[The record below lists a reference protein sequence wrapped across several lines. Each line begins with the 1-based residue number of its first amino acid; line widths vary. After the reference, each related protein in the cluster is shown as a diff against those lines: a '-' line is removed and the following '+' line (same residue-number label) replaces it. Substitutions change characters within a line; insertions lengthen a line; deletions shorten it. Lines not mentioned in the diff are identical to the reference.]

1 MSSLGTISGL
11 GVGSKLD
18 LQGTLDKLRQ
28 VDNAAVTT
36 LQGKE
41 TKAKAQLIAF
51 DGVNAKFLAAKTNA
65 LSLSLESNFLT
76 KKISETKDSVAS
88 ATVALGIPDAT
99 HDLEVARLATKSS
112 FQSAGV
118 ATANTV
124 VTTSDTTFA
133 YKLGTSGQTVN
144 VAVNANTTLTQL
156 ADLINKAPDNPGVTA
171 SVVDS
176 GTGTTPFSL
185 VLTAN
190 KTGEN
195 NRLSIVTPLTD
206 LSLTEQQGAGGSSLN
221 ASLKIDGVTYERQSN
236 SGITDVLQGVTL
248 NLKDTGST
256 SFQVTSDTSSIA
268 DSVKGLVKA
277 FQDAIQEANTQTAY
291 DSQTRTFGPLANSSA
306 LQSLSGELGQLL
318 GSRINTGGA
327 ITSLFDLGLQ
337 FNRDGSITVNED
349 TLTKALADHP
359 DDVKTLFAGKTGV
372 TGLGTLLTDKLSN
385 LTQPSSGTI
394 ATEKQT
400 IQEQISRL
408 DTNITATKA
417 RLDKHYDTLA
427 RQFAALDQYAAK
439 MQQQGDYLSNIIT
452 SLNNTQTSTQKN

>member
-28 VDNAAVTT
+28 VDDVAVTA
-36 LQGKE
+36 LQTKE
-41 TKAKAQLIAF
+41 AKAKAQLVAF
-51 DGVNAKFLAAKTNA
+51 DGVNAKFLAVKTNA

-76 KKISETKDSVAS
+76 KKISGTNDSVAS

-133 YKLGTSGQTVN
+133 YKLGASGQTVN

-156 ADLINKAPDNPGVTA
+156 VDLINKAPDNPGVTA
-171 SVVDS
+171 SVVNS
-176 GTGTTPFSL
+176 GTGATPFSL

-195 NRLSIVTPLTD
+195 SRISIVTPLTD
-206 LSLTEQQGAGGSSLN
+206 LSLTERQGVGGSSLN
-221 ASLKIDGVTYERQSN
+221 ASFKVDGVTYERQSS

-248 NLKDTGST
+248 NLKGTGST
-256 SFQVTSDTSSIA
+256 SFQITSDTSSIA

-277 FQDAIQEANTQTAY
+277 FQDAIQEVKTQTAY
-291 DSQTRTFGPLANSSA
+291 DSQTRTSGPLANSSA
-306 LQSLSGELGQLL
+306 LQGLSGQLSALL
-318 GSRINTGGA
+318 GTKVTTGGT
-327 ITSLFDLGLQ
+327 ITSLFDLGL
-337 FNRDGSITVNED
+337 
-349 TLTKALADHP
+349 
-359 DDVKTLFAGKTGV
+359 
-372 TGLGTLLTDKLSN
+372 
-385 LTQPSSGTI
+385 
-394 ATEKQT
+394 
-400 IQEQISRL
+400 
-408 DTNITATKA
+408 
-417 RLDKHYDTLA
+417 
-427 RQFAALDQYAAK
+427 
-439 MQQQGDYLSNIIT
+439 
-452 SLNNTQTSTQKN
+452 

>member
-1 MSSLGTISGL
+1 MASLGTISGL

-28 VDNAAVTT
+28 VDDAAVTA

-41 TKAKAQLIAF
+41 TKAKAQLVAF
-51 DGVNAKFLAAKTNA
+51 DSVNAKFLAVKTNA
-65 LSLSLESNFLT
+65 LSLSLASNFLT
-76 KKISETKDSVAS
+76 KKISGTDDSVAS

-99 HDLEVARLATKSS
+99 HDLEVVRLGTKSS

-118 ATANTV
+118 ATAATA

-133 YKLGTSGQTVN
+133 YKLGASGQTVN
-144 VAVNANTTLTQL
+144 VTVSANTTLTQL

-176 GTGTTPFSL
+176 GTGTTSFSL

-195 NRLSIVTPLTD
+195 NRISIVTSLTD
-206 LSLTEQQGAGGSSLN
+206 LPLTERQGAGGISLN
-221 ASLKIDGVTYERQSN
+221 ASLKVDGVAYERQSN

-248 NLKDTGST
+248 HLKETGST
-256 SFQVTSDTSSIA
+256 ALQITSDPSSIA
-268 DSVKGLVKA
+268 DSVKGLVTA
-277 FQDAIQEANTQTAY
+277 FQDAIQEVTTKTAY
-291 DSQTRTFGPLANSSA
+291 DNQTGTFGPLAQSSA
-306 LQSLSGELGQLL
+306 LQGVSGELGQLL
-318 GSRINTGGA
+318 GSRIKTGGA
-327 ITSLFDLGLQ
+327 ITSLYDLGLE
-337 FNRDGSITVNED
+337 FRRDGSITLNED

-394 ATEKQT
+394 ATEKQAT
-400 IQEQISRL
+400 QAQIDRL
-408 DTNITATKA
+408 NTNITATKA
-417 RLDKHYDTLA
+417 RLDKRYDTLA
-427 RQFAALDQYAAK
+427 RQFAKLDQYAAK
-439 MQQQGDYLSNIIT
+439 LQQQGDYLSSIIT
-452 SLNNTQTSTQKN
+452 SFNNLQKSMHNK

>member
-28 VDNAAVTT
+28 VDSAAVTT

-41 TKAKAQLIAF
+41 TKARAQLIAF
-51 DGVNAKFLAAKTNA
+51 DSVNAKFLAVKTNA

-76 KKISETKDSVAS
+76 KKISATNDKAAS
-88 ATVALGIPDAT
+88 ATIALGIPEAT
-99 HDLEVARLATKSS
+99 YDLEVARLATKSS
-112 FQSAGV
+112 FQSAEV
-118 ATANTV
+118 ATADTA
-124 VTTSDTTFA
+124 VTTSDATFA
-133 YKLGTSGQTVN
+133 YKLGASGQTVN
-144 VAVNANTTLTQL
+144 VAVNANTTLAQL

-190 KTGEN
+190 KTGES

-221 ASLKIDGVTYERQSN
+221 ASLKVDGVTYERQKN

-256 SFQVTSDTSSIA
+256 SLQITSDTSSIA
-268 DSVKGLVKA
+268 DSVKGLVQG
-277 FQDAIQEANTQTAY
+277 FQDAIQDVTTKTAY
-291 DSQTRTFGPLANSSA
+291 DTQTGTFGPLANSSA
-306 LQSLSGELGQLL
+306 LQGLSSELGQLL
-318 GSRINTGGA
+318 GTRISTGGV
-327 ITSLFDLGLQ
+327 ITSLFDLGLE
-337 FNRDGSITVNED
+337 FNRDGSVTLNED

-359 DDVKTLFAGKTGV
+359 DDVKTLFTGKTGV

-385 LTQPSSGTI
+385 LTQPSSGII
-394 ATEKQT
+394 ATEKQAT
-400 IQEQISRL
+400 QEQINRL
-408 DTNITATKA
+408 DTNITSTKA
-417 RLDKHYDTLA
+417 RLDKRYDTLA
-427 RQFAALDQYAAK
+427 RQFARLDQYAAK
-439 MQQQGDYLSNIIT
+439 MQQQGDYLSDIIT
-452 SLNNTQTSTQKN
+452 SVNNTKNN